1 MKIRVLEKVKAFPF
15 DGYRLVSRYPNIDFI
30 TAEHYDGIEYF
41 CLHQHNG
48 GTATFNTVDYIIEF
62 Q

>member
-15 DGYRLVSRYPNIDFI
+15 DGYRLVNRYTDVDFI
-30 TAEHYDGIEYF
+30 TAEHHNEIEYF
-41 CLHQHNG
+41 CLHLRSG
-48 GTATFNTVDYIIEF
+48 YTATYNTIDYIIEF

>member
-15 DGYRLVSRYPNIDFI
+15 DGYRLVSRYPNIEFI
-30 TAEHYDGIEYF
+30 TAEYLDGIEYF
-41 CLHQHNG
+41 SLHRPDG
-48 GTATFNTVDYIIEF
+48 STATFNTVDYIIEF

>member
-15 DGYRLVSRYPNIDFI
+15 DGYRLVSRYPNVEFI
-30 TAEHYDGIEYF
+30 AAEHYDGVEYF
-41 CLHQHNG
+41 SLHLANG
-48 GTATFNTVDYIIEF
+48 STATFNTVDYIIEF

>member
-15 DGYRLVSRYPNIDFI
+15 DGYRLVSRYPDIIFI
-30 TAEHYDGIEYF
+30 TAEYHNDIEYF
-41 CLHQHNG
+41 CLHRNDG
-48 GTATFNTVDYIIEF
+48 STATYNTVDYVIEY

>member
-15 DGYRLVSRYPNIDFI
+15 DGYRLVNRYPNVEFI
-30 TAEHYDGIEYF
+30 TAEHHNGVEYF
-41 CLHQHNG
+41 SLHLPG
-48 GTATFNTVDYIIEF
+48 GWTATFNTVDYIIEF

>member
-15 DGYRLVSRYPNIDFI
+15 DGYRLVCRYPDIDFI
-30 TAEHYDGIEYF
+30 TAEKHCGFEYF
-41 CLHQHNG
+41 CLHRHDG
-48 GTATFNTVDYIIEF
+48 STATYNTIDYVIEY